1 MYFVAS
7 RSLLAIC
14 DHKIENPESESQ
26 RIPLTYPSRKG
37 ETIYCHPTA
46 IRNFIS
52 KYLPNIKFPFVLVSG
67 DSDITVP
74 EDIRNESQIILDH
87 PLLICWYSQNCT
99 EPSEKLKQLPIG
111 LDFHTLGNIPRSK
124 LKFGLQQKHSWGSH
138 QSLSQQEEDLINLSR
153 IQLDRIPKCYG
164 NFHFLMNTRYG
175 KDRIEAYSQI
185 PHSLMFY
192 EPMKTQRINCWKNMI
207 KYKYVIS
214 PHGNGLD
221 CHRTWESLALGC
233 IPIIKTSPLDRMFE
247 GLPVLI
253 VKNWSDITQ
262 ELLNTF
268 EPSGNLDKLR
278 LNYWNELL
286 GKYKNVVS
294 Q

>member
-14 DHKIENPESESQ
+14 DHKISNPESESQ
-26 RIPLTYPSRKG
+26 RIPLTYPSREG

-52 KYLPNIKFPFVLVSG
+52 NYLPNIKFPFVLVSG
-67 DSDITVP
+67 DSDTTVP
-74 EDIRNESQIILDH
+74 EDIRNEANYLLNH

-111 LDFHTLGNIPRSK
+111 LDFHTLGNISK
-124 LKFGLQQKHSWGSH
+124 LKFILQKKHSWGPY
-138 QSLSQQEEDLINLSR
+138 QSLSQQEQDIFNLLSLNLPR
-153 IQLDRIPKCYG
+153 ISKCYG
-164 NFHFLMNTRYG
+164 NFQFLMNTRYS
-175 KDRIEAYSQI
+175 KDRIEAYSKI
-185 PHSLMFY
+185 PQSLVFY
-192 EPMKTQRINCWKNMI
+192 EPIKTQRINCWKNMI
-207 KYKYVIS
+207 KYKYVLS

-233 IPIIKTSPLDRMFE
+233 IPIMKSSSLDPMFE

-253 VKNWSDITQ
+253 VSDWSMITE
-262 ELLNTF
+262 ELLDNF
-268 EPSGNLDKLR
+268 QHSRNLDKLR
-278 LNYWNELL
+278 LNYWKELFD
-286 GKYKNVVS
+286 KYKNVVS
-294 Q
+294 

>member
-99 EPSEKLKQLPIG
+99 EPQEKLLQLPIG
-111 LDFHTLGNIPRSK
+111 LYFH
-124 LKFGLQQKHSWGSH
+124 
-138 QSLSQQEEDLINLSR
+138 
-153 IQLDRIPKCYG
+153 
-164 NFHFLMNTRYG
+164 
-175 KDRIEAYSQI
+175 
-185 PHSLMFY
+185 LMF
-192 EPMKTQRINCWKNMI
+192 RILHHI
-207 KYKYVIS
+207 
-214 PHGNGLD
+214 H
-221 CHRTWESLALGC
+221 
-233 IPIIKTSPLDRMFE
+233 
-247 GLPVLI
+247 
-253 VKNWSDITQ
+253 
-262 ELLNTF
+262 
-268 EPSGNLDKLR
+268 
-278 LNYWNELL
+278 
-286 GKYKNVVS
+286 
-294 Q
+294 